1 MVHSLHRELF
11 SMTFRQRLKCL
22 VASKQRTENNQHIN
36 KFYYIKQIDIFP
48 QNKLT
53 HVQKY

>member
-11 SMTFRQRLKCL
+11 SMTFKQRLKCL
-22 VASKQRTENNQHIN
+22 VASKQRTENNQHIK